1 MARPSR
7 QRSNL
12 RAYLVFGEA
21 QFVELLQIHPEL
33 RRRAEPMPE
42 TQRRIGGDPAVTMN
56 DTGNP
61 VHGHVDLTRKFRCA
75 DAELAQFF
83 ARCSPGWMGLRGMIV
98 FPQW

>member
-1 MARPSR
+1 
-7 QRSNL
+7 
-12 RAYLVFGEA
+12 
-21 QFVELLQIHPEL
+21 
-33 RRRAEPMPE
+33 
-42 TQRRIGGDPAVTMN
+42 VTMN

-61 VHGHVDLTRKFRCA
+61 VHRHVDLTRKFRCA